1 MWRGLRRRCPRCG
14 GSVIFERWMNAKEA
28 CPECDLRFEESG
40 GDTWGFWVV
49 LDRVFVVIPI
59 VILFFGFAPA
69 GKAAGPFSGAR
80 RTDAGI
86 LGNMS
91 RSEGA
96 PSQRCQRAEGPE
108 ICARTLE
115 TLV

>member
-69 GKAAGPFSGAR
+69 GKAARILAFIALVVPLIATMPNRQGLAIALDYLAR
-80 RTDAGI
+80 RRQGQ
-86 LGNMS
+86 L
-91 RSEGA
+91 
-96 PSQRCQRAEGPE
+96 Q
-108 ICARTLE
+108 
-115 TLV
+115 